1 LKKKFLK
8 TFKAD
13 AEKYHAILIEKI
25 VEHDDA
31 MMMEFLDGKTDF
43 DMQTLKKV
51 ARKAVIANKIVPVF
65 AGTALKNKGVQLV
78 LDGVVDYLPAPTDI
92 PSPKGIHPDTGAEL
106 ERKASDQ
113 NRFQL
118 LHSRLQQIHS

>member
-1 LKKKFLK
+1 
-8 TFKAD
+8 
-13 AEKYHAILIEKI
+13 LIEKI
-25 VEHDDA
+25 AEQDDA

-43 DMQTLKKV
+43 NVDDLKKV

-92 PSPKGIHPDTGAEL
+92 PSPKGIHPDTGAAL
-106 ERKASDQ
+106 ERKASEI
-113 NRFQL
+113 RTFF
-118 LHSRLQQIHS
+118 SSCI